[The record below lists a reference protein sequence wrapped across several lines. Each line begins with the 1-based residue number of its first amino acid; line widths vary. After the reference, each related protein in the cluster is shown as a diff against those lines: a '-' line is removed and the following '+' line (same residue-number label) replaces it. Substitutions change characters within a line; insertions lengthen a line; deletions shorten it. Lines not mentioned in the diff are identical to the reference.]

1 MAEYRGGQVVE
12 QENHVEDG
20 GQVDGT
26 QLEVEEKS
34 RPQKETLPL
43 KKVEQETRVGSIA
56 DSD

>member
-1 MAEYRGGQVVE
+1 ME

-26 QLEVEEKS
+26 RLEIEEKP
-34 RPQKETLPL
+34 RAPKETLPL
-43 KKVEQETRVGSIA
+43 EKIEQETRVGSIA